1 MITAATYELLI
12 TFIVLFIVFAL
23 IGFIGRSFRKAD
35 LTQLY
40 EWGLGGRKLGTVI
53 QFFLQGADWFTA
65 YSVLSIPSAVFAL
78 GAFGFFGITYQAMV
92 FAFASLFMPRLWRI
106 SKEKGYITIA
116 DYARGEFDS
125 ILLSLSIVILG
136 IFATLFY
143 IALQVDG
150 LYVVLGTIL
159 LKSFNISP
167 TSPAFK
173 EYSVIILVIAFAI
186 IAAFSFASGVRGV
199 SLGAIF
205 KDILVW
211 TGLLTVVVA
220 TLYYVHGFT
229 NLFSGMP
236 SKYLSLPSAEA
247 LAFTSSMLGVVFSAY
262 LWPHNITGSW
272 AAQSEERLLKGYA
285 LTILYAIPL
294 ALADIMAIGVYKIP
308 SVHNFVF
315 QLPAASRG
323 LYVIPGLLV
332 SLAPPWLAGL
342 ALLGIFVGGL
352 VPAALMAVAVGN
364 MTGRDLARMV
374 KPDISSKGQTQIAKW
389 AAVVFA
395 LLSLALLQV
404 IPMTFAFQ
412 FYLVGAEII
421 LQFLPIVVIH
431 PFFKFIRKEF
441 AIAGLWI
448 GSLVSIVVTLYA
460 NHFKV
465 ISTTLYHDIY
475 IGFIGLLIN
484 ILIVLI
490 SLAFPKKS

>member
-1 MITAATYELLI
+1 MITAAGYELLI
-12 TFIVLFIVFAL
+12 TFIVLFIVFA
-23 IGFIGRSFRKAD
+23 IVGFMGRSFRRGD
-35 LTQLY
+35 ITQLH
-40 EWGLGGRKLGTVI
+40 EWGLGGRKLGTAL

-65 YSVLSIPSAVFAL
+65 YSILAIPSAVFAL
-78 GAFGFFGITYQAMV
+78 GAYGFFGVAYQAMV
-92 FAFASLFMPRLWRI
+92 FAFASLFMPRLWKI
-106 SKEKGYITIA
+106 SKEKNYITIA
-116 DYARGEFDS
+116 DYARGEFNS
-125 ILLSLSIVILG
+125 IGLSLSIVILG

-150 LYVVLGTIL
+150 LYAILGTTLLESFHIL
-159 LKSFNISP
+159 P
-167 TSPAFK
+167 TSQAFK
-173 EYSVIILVIAFAI
+173 EYSLVILFIAFLV
-186 IAAFSFASGVRGV
+186 IAAFSFTSGVRGV
-199 SLGAIF
+199 SLGAVF

-211 TGLLTVVVA
+211 TGLLTVIVA
-220 TLYYVHGFT
+220 TLYYTHGFT

-236 SKYLSLPSAEA
+236 SKYLSLPSTEA
-247 LAFTSSMLGVVFSAY
+247 LAFSSSMLGVVFSAY

-272 AAQSEERLLKGYA
+272 AAQSEDRILKGYS

-294 ALADIMAIGVYKIP
+294 ALADIMAIAVYKIP
-308 SVHNFVF
+308 SVHSFIF
-315 QLPAASRG
+315 QLPASSRG

-332 SLAPPWLAGL
+332 SLVPPWLAGL

-352 VPAALMAVAVGN
+352 VPAALMTVTVGN

-374 KPDISSKGQTQIAKW
+374 KPNISPKGQTQVARW
-389 AAVVFA
+389 AAVIFA

-404 IPMTFAFQ
+404 IPMTYAFQ

-421 LQFLPIVVIH
+421 LQFLPIAVIH

-441 AIAGLWI
+441 AIAGIWI
-448 GSLVSIVVTLYA
+448 GSLVSIFVTLYA
-460 NHFKV
+460 NHYKV
-465 ISTTLYHDIY
+465 ISTTLYHDLY

>member
-1 MITAATYELLI
+1 MITAAGYELLI
-12 TFIVLFIVFAL
+12 TFIVLFIVFAV

-40 EWGLGGRKLGTVI
+40 EWGLGGRKLGTVL

-65 YSVLSIPSAVFAL
+65 YSILAIPSAVFAL
-78 GAFGFFGITYQAMV
+78 GAFGFFGVAYQAMV

-150 LYVVLGTIL
+150 LYAVLGTTL

-173 EYSVIILVIAFAI
+173 EYSVIILLIAFAV
-186 IAAFSFASGVRGV
+186 IAAFSFTSGVRGV
-199 SLGAIF
+199 SLGAVF
-205 KDILVW
+205 KDVLVW

-272 AAQSEERLLKGYA
+272 AAQSEERLFKGYA

-294 ALADIMAIGVYKIP
+294 ALADIMAIAVYKIP

-332 SLAPPWLAGL
+332 SLVPPWLAGL
-342 ALLGIFVGGL
+342 ALLGVFVGGL
-352 VPAALMAVAVGN
+352 VPAALMAVTVGN

-374 KPDISSKGQTQIAKW
+374 KPDISTKGQTQIAKW
-389 AAVVFA
+389 AAVAFA

-421 LQFLPIVVIH
+421 LQFLPIAVIH

-448 GSLVSIVVTLYA
+448 GSLVSIVVTVYA

>member
-1 MITAATYELLI
+1 MITAAGYELI
-12 TFIVLFIVFAL
+12 MTFIVLFIVFAV
-23 IGFIGRSFRKAD
+23 IGFMGRIFRKAD

-40 EWGLGGRKLGTVI
+40 EWGLGGRRLGTVL

-65 YSVLSIPSAVFAL
+65 YSILAIPSAVFAL

-92 FAFASLFMPRLWRI
+92 FAFASLFMPMLWRI

-150 LYVVLGTIL
+150 LYAVLGTIL

-173 EYSVIILVIAFAI
+173 EYSVIILLIAFAV
-186 IAAFSFASGVRGV
+186 IAAFSFTSGVRGV
-199 SLGAIF
+199 SLGAVF
-205 KDILVW
+205 KDVLVW
-211 TGLLTVVVA
+211 TGLLTVIVA

-294 ALADIMAIGVYKIP
+294 ALADIMAIAVYKIP

-323 LYVIPGLLV
+323 LYVIPGLLA
-332 SLAPPWLAGL
+332 SLVPPWLAGL

-352 VPAALMAVAVGN
+352 VPAALMAVTVGN

-374 KPDISSKGQTQIAKW
+374 KPDISTKGQTQIAKW